1 MADVPNQLSIVV
13 NEAGLAEQKSEQLLK
28 SFVGYF
34 SEAKEIAA
42 KAKEIVVTDEAQK
55 PMMERARKLR
65 LQLRDIRTKGVEAT
79 RVQLKEQALR
89 EGKAI
94 DGLANVIKALIVPV
108 EEHLE
113 KQEKFAE
120 LREAERIQKRYEER
134 VDRLMKYGADPS
146 LYQLRDMADAS
157 FEKLIEGMEQ
167 AKKAQQ
173 EADRKAEEERVA
185 LEKKRE
191 IFRKRQIEIAP
202 YTDFME
208 GEITEEM
215 DDATYVK
222 LLDAAIKAKK
232 KHDADQEQI
241 RKDNEALRIQAEK
254 DRKAKEAAELKLKQE
269 RELQE
274 KKQLE
279 AKQAAERQKR
289 LEEEAAAKAKAE
301 ADEKKR
307 QKLLAPDKFKLVE
320 LAQALLEVELPAVK
334 SNEAGQVVRE
344 VEKSLASL
352 SSFVNQKAK
361 TL

>member
-1 MADVPNQLSIVV
+1 MSETPNQLAIVV

-28 SFVGYF
+28 SFVGF
-34 SEAKEIAA
+34 FAEAKEITAQA
-42 KAKEIVVTDEAQK
+42 KDIIVTDETQK

-94 DGLANVIKALIVPV
+94 DGLANVIKALIIPV

-167 AKKAQQ
+167 AKKSQ
-173 EADRKAEEERVA
+173 EEAERKAEEERVA

-191 IFRKRQIEIAP
+191 AFRKRQIEVAP
-202 YTDFME
+202 YRDFME
-208 GEITEEM
+208 EEITEDM

-222 LLDAAIKAKK
+222 LLDSAIKAKK
-232 KHDADQEQI
+232 KHDAEQEQI
-241 RKDNEALRIQAEK
+241 RKDNEKLRIQAEK

-279 AKQAAERQKR
+279 EKQRIADQKR

-301 ADEKKR
+301 EEERQR
-307 QKLLAPDKFKLVE
+307 QKLLAPDKQKLLD
-320 LAQALLEVELPAVK
+320 LAKTIEDIQLPAVNSK
-334 SNEAGQVVRE
+334 EANAVLRATEDMLGKVQNYIRE
-344 VEKSLASL
+344 
-352 SSFVNQKAK
+352 KAK
-361 TL
+361 AL